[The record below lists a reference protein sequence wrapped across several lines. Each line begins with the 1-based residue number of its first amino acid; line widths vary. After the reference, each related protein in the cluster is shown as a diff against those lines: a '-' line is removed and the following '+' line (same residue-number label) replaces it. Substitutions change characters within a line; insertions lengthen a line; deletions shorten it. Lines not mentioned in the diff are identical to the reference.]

1 MSYALR
7 DYLDLT
13 IDASARQW
21 HELARRRD
29 ALPGKRQADF
39 LPVETLM
46 CLAEMY
52 VVDHRRFG
60 SSSAPSARTP
70 VPELARVFRR
80 PPSSVLAKMANIDGS
95 RPHGA
100 HFDVRVGTVLR
111 HDHELFESA
120 YRTVLAGA
128 RAAGF
133 SQASLPD
140 FLGIEH
146 GGRQELLGQD
156 EITPDAIDSMV
167 EAELAAMLVRHEG
180 LGEQDTTQLLVTAA
194 RVGQHRFAKDV
205 LINCGRECVF
215 CGFALDRSRSGK
227 PSSGLL
233 RASHVKAWRS
243 SSNYERLDISNGI
256 AACPTRDAAFDA
268 GLLGIGTDLSVTIS
282 PTLQEAARS
291 NAGVRSVLTSPP
303 FRTKIEL
310 PAGARE
316 PSRPYLLWH
325 SAEVFVT

>member
-1 MSYALR
+1 MSYAMR
-7 DYLDLT
+7 DYLVLT
-13 IDASARQW
+13 VDASTQQW
-21 HELARRRD
+21 RDLASRRD

-46 CLAEMY
+46 CLAAMY

-70 VPELARVFRR
+70 VPEIARAFRR

-100 HFDVRVGTVLR
+100 HFDVRVGTALR
-111 HDHELFESA
+111 SDHELFEVT

-133 SQASLPD
+133 SQTSLPD
-140 FLGIEH
+140 FLGIEQ
-146 GGRQELLGQD
+146 GGRLELLGQE
-156 EITPDAIDSMV
+156 EITSDAIDSMV
-167 EAELAAMLVRHEG
+167 EAELAAMLTRQEG
-180 LGEQDTTQLLVTAA
+180 LGEQDTTKLLVSAA

-215 CGFALDRSRSGK
+215 CGFALDKARSRT

-233 RASHVKAWRS
+233 RASHIRAWRS
-243 SSNYERLDISNGI
+243 SSNHERLDVANGI
-256 AACPTRDAAFDA
+256 AACPTHDAAFDT
-268 GLLGIGTDLSVTIS
+268 GLLGIDTDLSVTIS
-282 PTLQEAARS
+282 PLLNEAART
-291 NAGVRSVLTSPP
+291 NAGVRNVLTSPP
-303 FRTKIEL
+303 FRAKIEL
-310 PAGARE
+310 PSGARA

-325 SAEVFVT
+325 SAEVFLG